1 MSSSDPPQI
10 RLSLPQSASNF
21 KRSFEQFGFDLE
33 SPLDSS
39 AAASSSLTDEHRPGP
54 SNADRNKRARSSSV
68 TLNSVEQP
76 HVVDSS
82 PGSSSSHTIS
92 SGSSHHPVANHSDAP
107 PLAAA
112 TRYPQAPETVPAFP
126 SSASGGE
133 LSHSS
138 SRLFDSPPLGASSVQ
153 PTTTSVWSNPLSSTN
168 SGTEQNDQFRIS
180 MERFR
185 AFDSQIS
192 SIRSRP
198 SPLPPRAPVN
208 SSALPPLTLSSPTEH
223 AHSHTSSAV
232 SLPSVGSLSYSSTPA
247 QAPTSAP
254 PPTAPPSAT
263 SPDQY
268 HSDMSP
274 LRFEEFGE
282 FREMMGFFQ
291 EQNPNSPNIDRPTFR
306 RRHQSP
312 PPDNS
317 ERPRVAPPFRR
328 STPRHMGENVSRN
341 STMHLW
347 PPLRM
352 GSLPDDSDDEFS
364 GRLNVQGRGSL
375 DHPRSRLDSSL
386 LASRIRRSMDDQEAH
401 TLPSRIP
408 PPSFSSMASLQGE
421 PNSTHPVNSSRTQDP
436 GRPNRHELWPFHS
449 PRLPVFAEAVRTLLG
464 RARQRTSYASERRA
478 GRSRSPG
485 SGVFSSPYI
494 LLCLLDGANP
504 VKILTLF
511 HRFGVSCAL

>member
-10 RLSLPQSASNF
+10 RLSLPQSASTF

-33 SPLDSS
+33 SS
-39 AAASSSLTDEHRPGP
+39 AAASSSLADEHRPGP
-54 SNADRNKRARSSSV
+54 SNTDRNKRARSSSV
-68 TLNSVEQP
+68 TLNSVEQA

-82 PGSSSSHTIS
+82 PSSSSSHTIS
-92 SGSSHHPVANHSDAP
+92 SGLSHHPVANHSDAP

-126 SSASGGE
+126 SALGGE

-138 SRLFDSPPLGASSVQ
+138 SGLFHSPPLEASPVQ

-185 AFDSQIS
+185 TFDSQIS

-198 SPLPPRAPVN
+198 SPLPPRAPLN
-208 SSALPPLTLSSPTEH
+208 SSPLPPLTLSSPTEH

-232 SLPSVGSLSYSSTPA
+232 SLPSVESLSYSSTPA
-247 QAPTSAP
+247 QAPASAP

-263 SPDQY
+263 SPGQY
-268 HSDMSP
+268 HSDMS

-282 FREMMGFFQ
+282 FREMVGFFQ
-291 EQNPNSPNIDRPTFR
+291 EQNPNSPSIGRPAFR

-312 PPDNS
+312 PHDNS
-317 ERPRVAPPFRR
+317 DRPRVGPSLRR
-328 STPRHMGENVSRN
+328 STPRHMAENVSRN

-347 PPLRM
+347 PPLRR
-352 GSLPDDSDDEFS
+352 GSLPDDHDDSDDEFG

-386 LASRIRRSMDDQEAH
+386 LASRIRRSMDDQEVH
-401 TLPSRIP
+401 TPLSRIP
-408 PPSFSSMASLQGE
+408 PPPFSSMASSQGE
-421 PNSTHPVNSSRTQDP
+421 PNSTQPVNSPRTQEP

-449 PRLPVFAEAVRTLLG
+449 PRLPVFAEAVRTLLDH
-464 RARQRTSYASERRA
+464 ARQRTSYASERRT

-485 SGVFSSPYI
+485 SGVFSSPCI
-494 LLCLLDGANP
+494 LLYLLDRANP
-504 VKILTLF
+504 VKILTSF
-511 HRFGVSCAL
+511 HRFGVSCTL

>member
-1 MSSSDPPQI
+1 MSSSDPPQL
-10 RLSLPQSASNF
+10 RLSLPQAASNF

-39 AAASSSLTDEHRPGP
+39 AAASSSVTDEHRPGP
-54 SNADRNKRARSSSV
+54 SNTDRNKRARSSSV
-68 TLNSVEQP
+68 TLNSVEQA
-76 HVVDSS
+76 HVVDNSS
-82 PGSSSSHTIS
+82 SSSSSHAVS
-92 SGSSHHPVANHSDAP
+92 SGSSHHPVTNHSDAP

-112 TRYPQAPETVPAFP
+112 TRYPQTPETVPAFP
-126 SSASGGE
+126 SALGGE

-138 SRLFDSPPLGASSVQ
+138 SGLFDSPPPEASPVQ
-153 PTTTSVWSNPLSSTN
+153 PTTTSVWSNRSSSSTN

-198 SPLPPRAPVN
+198 SPLPSRALLN
-208 SSALPPLTLSSPTEH
+208 ASALPPLTLSSPNEH
-223 AHSHTSSAV
+223 ANSHTSSAV
-232 SLPSVGSLSYSSTPA
+232 SLPSVESLSYSSTPA
-247 QAPTSAP
+247 QAPASAP
-254 PPTAPPSAT
+254 PPTAPPLAT

-282 FREMMGFFQ
+282 FREMMGFFR
-291 EQNPNSPNIDRPTFR
+291 EQNPNSPSIDRPTLR

-317 ERPRVAPPFRR
+317 ERPRIPPFRR
-328 STPRHMGENVSRN
+328 STPRHMAENVSRN
-341 STMHLW
+341 SSMHLW

-352 GSLPDDSDDEFS
+352 GSLPDDSDDDFG
-364 GRLNVQGRGSL
+364 GRLNTQGRGSL
-375 DHPRSRLDSSL
+375 DHSRSRLDSSL
-386 LASRIRRSMDDQEAH
+386 LAGRIRRSMDDQE
-401 TLPSRIP
+401 TPTPLSRMP
-408 PPSFSSMASLQGE
+408 PPLFSSMASSQAE
-421 PNSTHPVNSSRTQDP
+421 PNSTHPVNSSRTQES
-436 GRPNRHELWPFHS
+436 GRANRHELWPFHS

-464 RARQRTSYASERRA
+464 RARQRTSYAGERRT

-485 SGVFSSPYI
+485 SGVFSSPCN
-494 LLCLLDGANP
+494 L
-504 VKILTLF
+504 V
-511 HRFGVSCAL
+511 VSVGWR